1 MTKARITYRF
11 DHDKEQFSRLAKQD
25 DGSKDSSPMIQEVH
39 RDQKMDQRKHE
50 DQEIDS
56 PSERKQVD
64 ALDQA
69 AESIYDSQMLNL
81 YTNDYGAW
89 SSPFDIEVERLEQL
103 IRESSR
109 EGDADTGEDKPSGF
123 ASANDETNDSFDL
136 QLIQTDD
143 VRRRSG
149 MDTEFEHG
157 GGVGAADDEERDG
170 LILFDLDEPQPAHSY
185 RSPLSWFRLAA
196 SALGAIATGVLFG
209 LFVIQMFSNLT
220 QPEAPP
226 VFTPQGPED
235 HSTQQPAADP
245 DHPEEAGA
253 LDNRS
258 VSVHLPEHTVY
269 MLQFGVFSTLEGAQ
283 AAQNQLRQLGIAS
296 AYEAREKHV
305 VYAGLTPD
313 RNSALL
319 LSNQLSS
326 LDLETYVK
334 PYERPAIQAIQWGD
348 SEAEHVQAYFTD
360 GADLARMVS
369 LLTLVHLEEKVLTN
383 FEDETIQ
390 ALTASH
396 QGWSMHANRIAGA
409 VPEAAEALFEAM
421 NNSLTTAVNSLL
433 EYKKNPSVSYLWQA
447 QSAVMQY
454 VIQERALL
462 ATLAE

>member
-11 DHDKEQFSRLAKQD
+11 DHDKEQFSRLAAQD
-25 DGSKDSSPMIQEVH
+25 DGSKDSSPMTQEVH
-39 RDQKMDQRKHE
+39 RDQKMDLRIHE

-56 PSERKQVD
+56 PSERKHGD

-69 AESIYDSQMLNL
+69 SDSIYDSQMLNL

-103 IRESSR
+103 IRESGR
-109 EGDADTGEDKPSGF
+109 EGDADTGGDKPSGL
-123 ASANDETNDSFDL
+123 ASVDETNDSFDM
-136 QLIQTDD
+136 QQRQTDD
-143 VRRRSG
+143 VRRRAG
-149 MDTEFEHG
+149 MDGMDAEFEHSG
-157 GGVGAADDEERDG
+157 AGAADVERDG
-170 LILFDLDEPQPAHSY
+170 LILLDLDEPQPALSY
-185 RSPLSWFRLAA
+185 RSPLSWFRLGA
-196 SALGAIATGVLFG
+196 SALGAVATGVLLG

-226 VFTPQGPED
+226 VFTPQGAED
-235 HSTQQPAADP
+235 HSMQPVADP
-245 DHPEEAGA
+245 DGPEESGA
-253 LDNRS
+253 MENRG
-258 VSVHLPEHTVY
+258 VSVQLPEHTVY

-283 AAQNQLRQLGIAS
+283 AAQNQLRQAGIAS
-296 AYEAREKHV
+296 AYEVREQHV
-305 VYAGLTPD
+305 VYAGMTPD

-334 PYERPAIQAIQWGD
+334 PYARPVIQAIQWGD
-348 SEAEHVQAYFTD
+348 SEAEHVRAYFSY
-360 GADLARMVS
+360 GLDLARMVS

-396 QGWSMHANRIAGA
+396 QGWSMHANHIAGA

-454 VIQERALL
+454 IIQERELL
-462 ATLAE
+462 ATLAD